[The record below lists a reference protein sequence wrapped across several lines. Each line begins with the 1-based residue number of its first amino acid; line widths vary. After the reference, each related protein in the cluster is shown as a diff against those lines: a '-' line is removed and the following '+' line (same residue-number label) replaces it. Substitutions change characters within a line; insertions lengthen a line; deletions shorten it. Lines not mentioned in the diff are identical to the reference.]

1 MGDILKSA
9 HELVK
14 EQEERAIK
22 KQMTHIKRLISK
34 QLKDMSIDDLA
45 LVNQL
50 IIHRSQIKRY
60 FELHKALGRQIG

>member
-14 EQEERAIK
+14 EQEEKAIA

>member
-9 HELVK
+9 HEIVK
-14 EQEERAIK
+14 EREEKAEK
-22 KQMTHIKRLISK
+22 QQMTHIKRLISK
-34 QLKDMSIDDLA
+34 QLKEMGIDDLA